1 MDANKQNIMKQYDRE
16 APNYD
21 NSKASQF
28 ATQSYPYVFN
38 TLLPI
43 DFNNILDVGCGTG
56 TLLRKII
63 DERPQVKAYGL
74 DLSEEMLNVAKQKL
88 PKRVELVWGEAESL
102 PYDNKRFELVVM
114 VDSLRYFINPE
125 QAVKEAYRVLKPG
138 GKLVICD
145 MLLSGIGLI
154 KIFSEKKMLNENEV
168 RNALANGCFDVINF
182 MKNIPN
188 GYIATGDK
196 R

>member
-1 MDANKQNIMKQYDRE
+1 MDAAKQNLMNQYNKE

-21 NSKASQF
+21 SSKASQF
-28 ATQSYPYVFN
+28 ATQSYPYVLN
-38 TLLPI
+38 TLMPI
-43 DFNNILDVGCGTG
+43 NFNNILDVGCGTG
-56 TLLRKII
+56 TLLRKIL

-74 DLSEEMLNVAKQKL
+74 DLSEGMLTIAREKL

-114 VDSLRYFINPE
+114 VNSLRFFLNPE
-125 QAVKEAYRVLKPG
+125 QAVKEGYRVLKPG

-145 MLLSGIGLI
+145 MLTSGIMKL
-154 KIFSEKKMLNENEV
+154 FSEKKMLSEIEV
-168 RNALANGCFDVINF
+168 RNALSLAGFDVINF
-182 MKNIPN
+182 MKNIPS

>member
-1 MDANKQNIMKQYDRE
+1 MDAAKQNLMNHYDKE

-21 NSKASQF
+21 SSKASQF
-28 ATQSYPYVFN
+28 AIQSYPYVLN
-38 TLLPI
+38 TLMPI

-56 TLLRKII
+56 TLLRKIL

-74 DLSEEMLNVAKQKL
+74 DLSEGMLDIARGKL

-114 VDSLRYFINPE
+114 VNSLRFFLNPE
-125 QAVKEAYRVLKPG
+125 QAVKEGYRVLRPG
-138 GKLVICD
+138 GKLVSCD
-145 MLLSGIGLI
+145 MLTTGIMKLFG
-154 KIFSEKKMLNENEV
+154 EKKMLSENEV
-168 RNALANGCFDVINF
+168 RNALSMAGFDVVNF
-182 MKNIPN
+182 MRNIPS